1 MLWGAW
7 VANPSVAVPS
17 LSLGRASVGKKLKK
31 EGRAPPA
38 SFYNLLDRGTSVEVF
53 INPRSRYFKT
63 LGRGMKPRPRVY
75 KYLDRGLKKT
85 SVEGLI
91 KPRSRSVNLGRGLD
105 KTSVE
110 VIFFVFAEIRLPKS
124 VTQVHGFTLHI
135 YWFVFEKE

>member
-91 KPRSRSVNLGRGLD
+91 KPRSRAVNLGRGLD

-124 VTQVHGFTLHI
+124 VTQVHGFTLL
-135 YWFVFEKE
+135 KTS